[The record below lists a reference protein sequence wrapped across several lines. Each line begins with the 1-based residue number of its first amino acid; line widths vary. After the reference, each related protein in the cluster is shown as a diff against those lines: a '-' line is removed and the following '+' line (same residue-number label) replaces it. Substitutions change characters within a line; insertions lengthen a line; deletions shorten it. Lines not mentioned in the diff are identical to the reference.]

1 MLTRY
6 RLVGT
11 IWVEEIAMV
20 NSEKAKGS
28 RHVGSQLRPSPVPAS
43 LDYPHNTSNLLY
55 SSRKPYLNSELVIC
69 LLARPQRRSKKKER
83 KKEKK
88 ERKKQKKE
96 LDSQCPELRVPI

>member
-69 LLARPQRRSKKKER
+69 LLARPQRRSKKKR
-83 KKEKK
+83 KKK
-88 ERKKQKKE
+88 RKKK
-96 LDSQCPELRVPI
+96 S